1 MQVLIADDSP
11 VSRRVLGA
19 KLVQWGYETI
29 IVDTGDAAWAILSS
43 PNSPRLA
50 IIDWRMPGVDGPE
63 ICRRLRVRESLRY
76 TFVLLMTSC
85 TLPNSVVEGLKAGA
99 DDFVR
104 KPFDPAELEQRLRTG
119 RRIVELQDRLLAAQ
133 ESLRMQATH
142 DSLTGLWNRAEI
154 LRMLDREWDRMRRQR
169 SAIGA
174 LMIDVDFFKQVN
186 DEHGHQAGDD
196 VLREMGRLLPQTV
209 RSYDQVGRIGGEE
222 FLVVLPNATIRNVLA
237 IGERARY
244 RTEQH
249 PIPMADGSIQMT
261 VSVGAASSSEMI
273 DSPKDLIQRADQ
285 ALYAAKRAGRNR
297 VASFADVIAGADDA
311 VPAPHVQPASF

>member
-29 IVDTGDAAWAILSS
+29 VVDNGDAAWEVLAS

-50 IIDWRMPGVDGPE
+50 IIDWRMPGIDGTE

-154 LRMLDREWDRMRRQR
+154 LRTFDREWDRMRRQR

-174 LMIDVDFFKQVN
+174 MMIDVDFFKQVN

-196 VLREMGRLLPQTV
+196 VLREMGRQLPQSV
-209 RSYDQVGRIGGEE
+209 RSYDQVGRVGGEE

-244 RTEQH
+244 RIEQH
-249 PIPMADGSIQMT
+249 PIVIGDRSIHVT

-273 DSPKDLIQRADQ
+273 DSPKELIQRADQ
-285 ALYAAKRAGRNR
+285 ALYAAKRGGRNR
-297 VASFADVIAGADDA
+297 VASSADVVAINDDSIQ
-311 VPAPHVQPASF
+311 PPHVASVSF